1 MQKNTENDFPQAE
14 PPFRLGDWFVE
25 PALNRISRDG
35 SSYQLPLKVM
45 DVLVFLAEHAGTTMP
60 KRHIIDVVW
69 RTEFI
74 TENTLTQ
81 AIADLRRVL
90 GDNARDPQF
99 IETITKR
106 GYRLIAEVE
115 IFDDAAPITPTTG
128 LPCALV
134 VDRQE
139 STLVAGDNLIG
150 RATDVVVRLESEEVS
165 RHHADIHVSL
175 DGATL
180 EDLGSKNGTFLW
192 GSRVE
197 GPTPLKD
204 GDEITIGPVVLTFRV
219 LSSLA
224 TTRSARSVDT
234 TVE

>member
-1 MQKNTENDFPQAE
+1 VQKPEDDLRQAGT
-14 PPFRLGDWFVE
+14 PFRLGDWLVE
-25 PALNRISRDG
+25 PELNRVSRGG
-35 SSYQLPLKVM
+35 SSYQLALKVM
-45 DVLVFLAEHAGTTMP
+45 YVLVFLAEHAGTTVP
-60 KRHIIDVVW
+60 KHRIIDAVW

-106 GYRLIAEVE
+106 GYRLIADVE
-115 IFDDAAPITPTTG
+115 ILDDAAPITPTTG

-139 STLVAGDNLIG
+139 SALVAGDNLIG
-150 RATDVVVRLESEEVS
+150 RATDAVVLLDSEEVS
-165 RHHADIHVSL
+165 RHHAVVRVSM
-175 DGATL
+175 DSATL
-180 EDLGSKNGTFLW
+180 EDLGSKNGTLLW
-192 GSRVE
+192 GSRF
-197 GPTPLKD
+197 GSPTPLKD
-204 GDEITIGPVVLTFRV
+204 GDEIAIGPVVLTFRV

-234 TVE
+234 RIE

>member
-1 MQKNTENDFPQAE
+1 MQKPEDDLRQAGT
-14 PPFRLGDWFVE
+14 PFRLGDWLVE
-25 PALNRISRDG
+25 PELNRVSRGG
-35 SSYQLPLKVM
+35 SSYQLALKVM
-45 DVLVFLAEHAGTTMP
+45 DVLVFLAEHAGTTVP
-60 KRHIIDVVW
+60 KHRIIDAVW

-106 GYRLIAEVE
+106 GYRLIADVE
-115 IFDDAAPITPTTG
+115 ILDDAAPITPTTG

-139 STLVAGDNLIG
+139 SALVAGDNLIG
-150 RATDVVVRLESEEVS
+150 RATDAVVLLDSEEVS
-165 RHHADIHVSL
+165 RHHAVVRVSM
-175 DGATL
+175 DSATL
-180 EDLGSKNGTFLW
+180 EDLGSKNGTLLW
-192 GSRVE
+192 GSRV
-197 GPTPLKD
+197 GSPTPLKD
-204 GDEITIGPVVLTFRV
+204 GDEIAIGPVVLTFRV

-234 TVE
+234 RIE

>member
-1 MQKNTENDFPQAE
+1 MQKTEDDLPQAG
-14 PPFRLGDWFVE
+14 PAFRLGDWLVE
-25 PALNRISRDG
+25 PALNRVSRDG
-35 SSYQLPLKVM
+35 GSYQLPLKVM

-81 AIADLRRVL
+81 AVADLRRVL

>member
-1 MQKNTENDFPQAE
+1 VQKPEDDLRQAGT
-14 PPFRLGDWFVE
+14 PFRLGDWLVE
-25 PALNRISRDG
+25 PELNRVSRGG
-35 SSYQLPLKVM
+35 SSYQLALKVM
-45 DVLVFLAEHAGTTMP
+45 YVLVFLAEHAGTTVP
-60 KRHIIDVVW
+60 KHRIIDAVW

-81 AIADLRRVL
+81 AIADLRRVM

-106 GYRLIAEVE
+106 GYRLIADVE
-115 IFDDAAPITPTTG
+115 ILDDAAPITPTTG

-139 STLVAGDNLIG
+139 SALVAGDNLIG
-150 RATDVVVRLESEEVS
+150 RATDAVVLLDSEEVS
-165 RHHADIHVSL
+165 RHHAVVRVSM
-175 DGATL
+175 DSATL
-180 EDLGSKNGTFLW
+180 EDLGSKNGTLLW
-192 GSRVE
+192 GSRV
-197 GPTPLKD
+197 GSPTPLKD
-204 GDEITIGPVVLTFRV
+204 GDEIAIGPVVLTFRV

-234 TVE
+234 RIE

>member
-1 MQKNTENDFPQAE
+1 VQKPEDDLRQAGT
-14 PPFRLGDWFVE
+14 PFRLGDWLVE
-25 PALNRISRDG
+25 PELNRVSRGG
-35 SSYQLPLKVM
+35 SSYQLALKVM
-45 DVLVFLAEHAGTTMP
+45 YVLVFLAEHAGTTVP
-60 KRHIIDVVW
+60 KHRIIDAVW

-106 GYRLIAEVE
+106 GYRLIADVE
-115 IFDDAAPITPTTG
+115 ILDDAAPITPTTG

-139 STLVAGDNLIG
+139 SALVAGDNLIG
-150 RATDVVVRLESEEVS
+150 RATDAVVLLDSEEVS
-165 RHHADIHVSL
+165 RHHAVVRVSM
-175 DGATL
+175 DSATL
-180 EDLGSKNGTFLW
+180 EDLGSKNGTLLW
-192 GSRVE
+192 GSRV
-197 GPTPLKD
+197 GSPTPLKD
-204 GDEITIGPVVLTFRV
+204 GDEIAIGPVVLTFRV

-234 TVE
+234 RIE

>member
-1 MQKNTENDFPQAE
+1 VQKPEDDLRQAGT
-14 PPFRLGDWFVE
+14 PFRLGDWLVE
-25 PALNRISRDG
+25 PELNRVSRGG
-35 SSYQLPLKVM
+35 SSYQLALKVM
-45 DVLVFLAEHAGTTMP
+45 YVLVFLAEHAGTTVP
-60 KRHIIDVVW
+60 KHRIIDAVW

-106 GYRLIAEVE
+106 GYRLIADVE
-115 IFDDAAPITPTTG
+115 ILDDAAPITPTTG

-139 STLVAGDNLIG
+139 SALVAGDNLIG
-150 RATDVVVRLESEEVS
+150 RATDAVVLLDSEEVS
-165 RHHADIHVSL
+165 RHHAVVRVSMES
-175 DGATL
+175 ATL
-180 EDLGSKNGTFLW
+180 EDLGSKNGTLLW
-192 GSRVE
+192 GSRV
-197 GPTPLKD
+197 GSPTPLKD
-204 GDEITIGPVVLTFRV
+204 GDEIAIGPVVLTFRV

-234 TVE
+234 RIE

>member
-1 MQKNTENDFPQAE
+1 MQKPEDDLRQAGT
-14 PPFRLGDWFVE
+14 PFRLGDWLVE
-25 PALNRISRDG
+25 PELNRVSRGG
-35 SSYQLPLKVM
+35 SSYQLALKVM
-45 DVLVFLAEHAGTTMP
+45 DVLVFLAEHAGTTVP
-60 KRHIIDVVW
+60 KHRIIDAVW

-74 TENTLTQ
+74 TENSLTQ

-106 GYRLIAEVE
+106 GYRLIADVE
-115 IFDDAAPITPTTG
+115 ILDDAAPITPTTG

-139 STLVAGDNLIG
+139 SALVAGDNLIG
-150 RATDVVVRLESEEVS
+150 RATDAVVLLDSEEVS
-165 RHHADIHVSL
+165 RHHAVVRVSM
-175 DGATL
+175 DSATL
-180 EDLGSKNGTFLW
+180 EDLGSKNGTLLW
-192 GSRVE
+192 GSRV
-197 GPTPLKD
+197 GSPTPLKD
-204 GDEITIGPVVLTFRV
+204 GDEIAIGPVVLTFRV

-234 TVE
+234 RIE

>member
-1 MQKNTENDFPQAE
+1 MQKPENDLPQAG

-35 SSYQLPLKVM
+35 SSYQLALKVM

-60 KRHIIDVVW
+60 KHHIIDAVW

-115 IFDDAAPITPTTG
+115 IFDDAAPITQTTG

-139 STLVAGDNLIG
+139 STLVAGENLIG
-150 RATDVVVRLESEEVS
+150 RATDVVVCLESEEVS
-165 RHHADIHVSL
+165 RHHAVIRVSL
-175 DGATL
+175 DSATL

-192 GSRVE
+192 GSRV
-197 GPTPLKD
+197 GNPTPLKD

-234 TVE
+234 RVE

>member
-1 MQKNTENDFPQAE
+1 VQKNTENDFPQAE

-224 TTRSARSVDT
+224 TTRSARSFDT
-234 TVE
+234 RVE

>member
-1 MQKNTENDFPQAE
+1 
-14 PPFRLGDWFVE
+14 
-25 PALNRISRDG
+25 
-35 SSYQLPLKVM
+35 M
-45 DVLVFLAEHAGTTMP
+45 DVLVFLAEHAGTTVP
-60 KRHIIDVVW
+60 KHRIIDAVW

-106 GYRLIAEVE
+106 GYRLIADVE
-115 IFDDAAPITPTTG
+115 ILDDAAPITPTTG

-139 STLVAGDNLIG
+139 SALVAGDNLIG
-150 RATDVVVRLESEEVS
+150 RATDAVVLLDSEEVS
-165 RHHADIHVSL
+165 RHHAVVRVSM
-175 DGATL
+175 DSATL
-180 EDLGSKNGTFLW
+180 EDLGSKNGTLLW
-192 GSRVE
+192 GSRV
-197 GPTPLKD
+197 GSPTPLKD
-204 GDEITIGPVVLTFRV
+204 GDEIAIGPVVLTFRV

-234 TVE
+234 RIE

>member
-115 IFDDAAPITPTTG
+115 IFDDAAPITPTNG

-224 TTRSARSVDT
+224 TTRSARSFDT
-234 TVE
+234 RVE

>member
-1 MQKNTENDFPQAE
+1 MQKPEDDLRQAGT
-14 PPFRLGDWFVE
+14 PFRLGDWLVE
-25 PALNRISRDG
+25 PELNRVSRGG
-35 SSYQLPLKVM
+35 SSYQLALKVM
-45 DVLVFLAEHAGTTMP
+45 DVLVFLAEHAGTTVP
-60 KRHIIDVVW
+60 KHRIIDAVW

-106 GYRLIAEVE
+106 GYRLIADVE
-115 IFDDAAPITPTTG
+115 ILDDAAPITPTTG

-139 STLVAGDNLIG
+139 SALVAGDNLIG
-150 RATDVVVRLESEEVS
+150 RATDAVVLLDSEEVS
-165 RHHADIHVSL
+165 RHHAVVRVSM
-175 DGATL
+175 DSATL
-180 EDLGSKNGTFLW
+180 EDLGSKNGTLLW
-192 GSRVE
+192 GSLV
-197 GPTPLKD
+197 GSPTPLKD
-204 GDEITIGPVVLTFRV
+204 GDEIAIGPVVLTFRV

-234 TVE
+234 RIE